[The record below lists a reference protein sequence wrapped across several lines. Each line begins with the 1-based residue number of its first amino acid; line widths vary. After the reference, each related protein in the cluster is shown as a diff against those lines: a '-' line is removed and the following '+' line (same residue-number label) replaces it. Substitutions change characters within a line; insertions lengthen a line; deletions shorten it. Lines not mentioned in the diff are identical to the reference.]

1 MSTIIAKYR
10 QRNNLTQQQVA
21 NQLHVDKSYISRVE
35 SGQKPMTQTMCSAAL
50 SNASDA
56 NLLNDVAYEMTGGH
70 TLPTPSDRVY
80 DGHRMSYV
88 FRIQKEIEEFMEVL
102 HRNRLD
108 KQPEHLT
115 QDEKEGLHHMI
126 SELQDV
132 LFEGTGFV
140 NRLMQD
146 YQIKP
151 QQLNHN
157 RDAKLRMER
166 RI

>member
-1 MSTIIAKYR
+1 YC
-10 QRNNLTQQQVA
+10 
-21 NQLHVDKSYISRVE
+21 ISAVGLCCNR
-35 SGQKPMTQTMCSAAL
+35 L
-50 SNASDA
+50 
-56 NLLNDVAYEMTGGH
+56 Y
-70 TLPTPSDRVY
+70 
-80 DGHRMSYV
+80 SYV
-88 FRIQKEIEEFMEVL
+88 LTNPLTTSSATPFPTRRSSDL

-151 QQLNHN
+151 QQLNQN